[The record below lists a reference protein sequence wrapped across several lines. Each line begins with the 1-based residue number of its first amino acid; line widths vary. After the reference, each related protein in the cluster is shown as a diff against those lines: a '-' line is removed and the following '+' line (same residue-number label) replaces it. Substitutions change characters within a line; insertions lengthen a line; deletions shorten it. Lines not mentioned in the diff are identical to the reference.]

1 MKIKKVEIEAFRAY
15 KSRSDGTFDFTNDGD
30 VAANF
35 VAIYAPNGF
44 GKSSFYDAVEWAI
57 TNHMARL
64 GGEYNK
70 ANYENA
76 AKITKDDNVGQEILR
91 NKYVDKNIRTKVV
104 VSTTRPLPF
113 ERKLPKVR
121 SNGRDLR
128 FGDNSQREN
137 DFFRQVILSQDEID
151 RFLREAKPQERYTKF
166 MESFGGD
173 IEIARKE
180 LSVLIN
186 DNKIELN
193 NLNKKRESILEQL
206 KQPIDSS
213 IFQKF
218 NSIAVELNKLGENIQ
233 LPDESFSSQDEYA
246 LNVSLISRRHE
257 LDSSRLTNN
266 RTVEALEDRL
276 LKISETEL
284 HVRSLAE
291 QNLHLAKLVKGV
303 ADADRYQSLL
313 DSYEKCA
320 EDQKTTHMHMTRIIE
335 VIDCID
341 DFLKIESHLLELS
354 TSQKIISE
362 ERTKICA
369 QLAGFETTIN
379 QLNKELKAVDDRV
392 AILRKTVDN
401 AGQVYLEL
409 ANNRAR
415 VSNLTQQI
423 SKKEVSI
430 KIDKSRLG
438 ELNRELTR
446 LSELNI
452 NATSLSNG
460 NLGTLLLEPTKVEQ
474 LTRCYA
480 EFDVIES
487 QIQAVHV
494 TQKAL
499 SEQMELHERL
509 IAIGIDYLSV
519 RPSSICPLC
528 TAPHPSADGLLD
540 KIKGRNL
547 LSELSEENSKQLL
560 FFSTR
565 QKEILQSIQDITQ
578 CAIDSKAQL
587 IINLNK
593 ELSETDERLTLAGRD
608 IYSIEAELKTLE
620 KRTTELESLVWALS
634 HDELVSRIEKE
645 IGELSIKSSKLLE
658 GKALITP
665 QVEMLNE
672 SLKEKDSAQQK
683 IASELEGIF
692 SGNIYITVYK
702 YLNENAISSSSL
714 KSHTE
719 KRKLEIE
726 AEIIKCKTTIEFLT
740 EQCAVLQQK
749 MLSDGMWVDFVQ
761 LKLQKE
767 SLEISVARSQSVI
780 NTFYESLSN
789 LIIIR
794 PEYSLEKVKE
804 LIAAK
809 VQDCHLRTKEFDRL
823 SNNINLLI
831 ELMSSFKP
839 YIKHTAL
846 QKDLMAEEMLIK
858 QRERVDT
865 TLIAERDAIV
875 DSLKLLINNFFYED
889 LINSIYKKID
899 PHPAFKKV
907 EFKADFDSD
916 KPGLNIVVSD
926 EVGEQISPILYF
938 SAAQTNILSLSVFL
952 ASALHAK
959 DDEGNPINVVMID
972 DPIQSM
978 DSINILSTID
988 LLRSI
993 CVQFDKQI
1001 IISTH
1006 DENFFALLQRKIPAQ
1021 IFGSKFL
1028 QLEKFG
1034 VVVPVQPFVN

>member
-193 NLNKKRESILEQL
+193 NINKKRESILEQL

-335 VIDCID
+335 VIDCLD

-865 TLIAERDAIV
+865 TL
-875 DSLKLLINNFFYED
+875 
-889 LINSIYKKID
+889 
-899 PHPAFKKV
+899 
-907 EFKADFDSD
+907 
-916 KPGLNIVVSD
+916 
-926 EVGEQISPILYF
+926 
-938 SAAQTNILSLSVFL
+938 T
-952 ASALHAK
+952 
-959 DDEGNPINVVMID
+959 
-972 DPIQSM
+972 
-978 DSINILSTID
+978 
-988 LLRSI
+988 
-993 CVQFDKQI
+993 
-1001 IISTH
+1001 
-1006 DENFFALLQRKIPAQ
+1006 
-1021 IFGSKFL
+1021 
-1028 QLEKFG
+1028 
-1034 VVVPVQPFVN
+1034 

>member
-128 FGDNSQREN
+128 FGDNIQREN

-193 NLNKKRESILEQL
+193 NINKKRESILEQL

-335 VIDCID
+335 VIDCLD

-865 TLIAERDAIV
+865 TLTAERDAIV

>member
-193 NLNKKRESILEQL
+193 NINKKRESILEQL

-335 VIDCID
+335 VIDCLD

-794 PEYSLEKVKE
+794 PEYSLGKVKE

-858 QRERVDT
+858 Q
-865 TLIAERDAIV
+865 
-875 DSLKLLINNFFYED
+875 
-889 LINSIYKKID
+889 
-899 PHPAFKKV
+899 
-907 EFKADFDSD
+907 
-916 KPGLNIVVSD
+916 
-926 EVGEQISPILYF
+926 
-938 SAAQTNILSLSVFL
+938 
-952 ASALHAK
+952 
-959 DDEGNPINVVMID
+959 
-972 DPIQSM
+972 
-978 DSINILSTID
+978 
-988 LLRSI
+988 
-993 CVQFDKQI
+993 
-1001 IISTH
+1001 
-1006 DENFFALLQRKIPAQ
+1006 
-1021 IFGSKFL
+1021 
-1028 QLEKFG
+1028 
-1034 VVVPVQPFVN
+1034 

>member
-1 MKIKKVEIEAFRAY
+1 M
-15 KSRSDGTFDFTNDGD
+15 
-30 VAANF
+30 
-35 VAIYAPNGF
+35 
-44 GKSSFYDAVEWAI
+44 
-57 TNHMARL
+57 
-64 GGEYNK
+64 
-70 ANYENA
+70 
-76 AKITKDDNVGQEILR
+76 
-91 NKYVDKNIRTKVV
+91 
-104 VSTTRPLPF
+104 
-113 ERKLPKVR
+113 
-121 SNGRDLR
+121 
-128 FGDNSQREN
+128 
-137 DFFRQVILSQDEID
+137 
-151 RFLREAKPQERYTKF
+151 
-166 MESFGGD
+166 
-173 IEIARKE
+173 
-180 LSVLIN
+180 
-186 DNKIELN
+186 
-193 NLNKKRESILEQL
+193 
-206 KQPIDSS
+206 
-213 IFQKF
+213 
-218 NSIAVELNKLGENIQ
+218 
-233 LPDESFSSQDEYA
+233 
-246 LNVSLISRRHE
+246 
-257 LDSSRLTNN
+257 
-266 RTVEALEDRL
+266 
-276 LKISETEL
+276 
-284 HVRSLAE
+284 
-291 QNLHLAKLVKGV
+291 
-303 ADADRYQSLL
+303 
-313 DSYEKCA
+313 
-320 EDQKTTHMHMTRIIE
+320 
-335 VIDCID
+335 
-341 DFLKIESHLLELS
+341 
-354 TSQKIISE
+354 
-362 ERTKICA
+362 
-369 QLAGFETTIN
+369 
-379 QLNKELKAVDDRV
+379 
-392 AILRKTVDN
+392 
-401 AGQVYLEL
+401 
-409 ANNRAR
+409 
-415 VSNLTQQI
+415 
-423 SKKEVSI
+423 
-430 KIDKSRLG
+430 
-438 ELNRELTR
+438 NRELTR

-865 TLIAERDAIV
+865 TLTAERDAIV

>member
-70 ANYENA
+70 SNYENA

-104 VSTTRPLPF
+104 VTTTRPLPF
-113 ERKLPKVR
+113 ERKLPKIR

-151 RFLREAKPQERYTKF
+151 RFLREAKPQERYAKF

-206 KQPIDSS
+206 KKPIDAS

-218 NSIAVELNKLGENIQ
+218 NSIATELNKLGENIQ
-233 LPDESFSSQDEYA
+233 LPDESFSSQHEYA
-246 LNVSLISRRHE
+246 LNANLISRRHE

-291 QNLHLAKLVKGV
+291 QNSHLAKLVKGV
-303 ADADRYQSLL
+303 ADADKYQSLL

-320 EDQKTTHMHMTRIIE
+320 EDQKITHTHMTRIIE
-335 VIDCID
+335 IIDCIE
-341 DFLKIESHLLELS
+341 DFLKIESHILELA

-379 QLNKELKAVDDRV
+379 QLNMELKAVDDRV

-401 AGQVYLEL
+401 AGLVYMEL
-409 ANNRAR
+409 SNNRAR

-423 SKKEVSI
+423 SKKEISI
-430 KIDKSRLG
+430 QIDKSRLE

-446 LSELNI
+446 LSELNV
-452 NATSLSNG
+452 NGTSLSNG
-460 NLGTLLLEPTKVEQ
+460 NLGALLLEPTKVEQ

-480 EFDVIES
+480 EFDVLES

-528 TAPHPSADGLLD
+528 TTPHPSADGLLD
-540 KIKGRNL
+540 KIKGQNL

-560 FFSTR
+560 FFTAR

-578 CAIDSKAQL
+578 CAIDSKAKL
-587 IINLNK
+587 IININK
-593 ELSETDERLTLAGRD
+593 ELSETDERLTIAGRE
-608 IYSIEAELKTLE
+608 IYTIEAELKTLE
-620 KRTTELESLVWALS
+620 KRTTELESLVWELS

-645 IGELSIKSSKLLE
+645 IGELSIKSSKFLQ

-683 IASELEGIF
+683 IASEMEGIF
-692 SGNIYITVYK
+692 SENIYITVHK

-714 KSHTE
+714 KKHTE
-719 KRKLEIE
+719 NRKLEIE
-726 AEIIKCKTTIEFLT
+726 AEINKCKATIEFIT
-740 EQCAVLQQK
+740 EQCNVLQQK

-761 LKLQKE
+761 LRLQKE
-767 SLEISVARSQSVI
+767 ALEISVARSQSVI
-780 NTFYESLSN
+780 NTFYESLSD

-804 LIAAK
+804 LIIAK
-809 VQDCHLRTKEFDRL
+809 VQDCHLRTKEFDML
-823 SNNINLLI
+823 SNNIHLLI
-831 ELMSSFKP
+831 ELMSSFEP

-846 QKDLMAEEMLIK
+846 QKDLMAEQMLIK

-865 TLIAERDAIV
+865 TLNAERAAIV
-875 DSLKLLINNFFYED
+875 DRLKLLINNFFYED

-993 CVQFDKQI
+993 CIQFDKQI

-1034 VVVPVQPFVN
+1034 VVVPVQPFMN

>member
-70 ANYENA
+70 SNYENA

-104 VSTTRPLPF
+104 VTTTRPLPF
-113 ERKLPKVR
+113 ERKLPKIR

-137 DFFRQVILSQDEID
+137 DFFRKVILSQDEID
-151 RFLREAKPQERYTKF
+151 RFLREAKPQERYAKF

-206 KQPIDSS
+206 KKPIDAS

-218 NSIAVELNKLGENIQ
+218 NSIATELNKLGENIQ
-233 LPDESFSSQDEYA
+233 LPDESFSSQHEYA
-246 LNVSLISRRHE
+246 LNANLISRRHE

-291 QNLHLAKLVKGV
+291 QNSHLAKLVKGV
-303 ADADRYQSLL
+303 ADADKYQSLL

-320 EDQKTTHMHMTRIIE
+320 EDQKITHTHMTRIIE
-335 VIDCID
+335 IIDCIE
-341 DFLKIESHLLELS
+341 DFLKIESHILELA

-379 QLNKELKAVDDRV
+379 QLNMELKAVDDRV

-401 AGQVYLEL
+401 AGLVYMEL
-409 ANNRAR
+409 SNNRAR

-423 SKKEVSI
+423 SKKEISI
-430 KIDKSRLG
+430 QIDKSRLE

-446 LSELNI
+446 LSELNV
-452 NATSLSNG
+452 NGTSLSNG
-460 NLGTLLLEPTKVEQ
+460 NLGALLLEPTKVEQ
-474 LTRCYA
+474 LTKCYA
-480 EFDVIES
+480 EFDVLES

-528 TAPHPSADGLLD
+528 TTPHPSADGLLD
-540 KIKGRNL
+540 KIKGQNL

-560 FFSTR
+560 FFTAR

-578 CAIDSKAQL
+578 CAIDSKAKL
-587 IINLNK
+587 IININK
-593 ELSETDERLTLAGRD
+593 ELSETDERLTIAGRE
-608 IYSIEAELKTLE
+608 IYTIEAELKTLE
-620 KRTTELESLVWALS
+620 KRTTELESLVWELS

-645 IGELSIKSSKLLE
+645 IGELSIKSSKFLQ

-683 IASELEGIF
+683 IASEMEGIF
-692 SGNIYITVYK
+692 SENIYITVHK

-714 KSHTE
+714 KKHTE
-719 KRKLEIE
+719 NRKLEIE
-726 AEIIKCKTTIEFLT
+726 AGINKCKATIEFIT
-740 EQCAVLQQK
+740 EQCNVLQQK

-761 LKLQKE
+761 LRLQKE
-767 SLEISVARSQSVI
+767 ALEISVARSQSVI
-780 NTFYESLSN
+780 NTFYESLSD

-804 LIAAK
+804 LIIAK
-809 VQDCHLRTKEFDRL
+809 VQDCHLRTKEFDML

-831 ELMSSFKP
+831 ELMSSFEP

-846 QKDLMAEEMLIK
+846 QKDLMAEQMLIK

-865 TLIAERDAIV
+865 TLNAERAAIV
-875 DSLKLLINNFFYED
+875 DRLKLLINNFFYED

-993 CVQFDKQI
+993 CIQFDKQI

-1006 DENFFALLQRKIPAQ
+1006 DENFFALLQRKIPAK

-1034 VVVPVQPFVN
+1034 VVVPVQPFMN

>member
-193 NLNKKRESILEQL
+193 NINKKRESILEQL

-218 NSIAVELNKLGENIQ
+218 NSIAVEFNKLGENIQ

-335 VIDCID
+335 VIDCLD

-865 TLIAERDAIV
+865 TLTAERDAIV

>member
-1 MKIKKVEIEAFRAY
+1 M
-15 KSRSDGTFDFTNDGD
+15 
-30 VAANF
+30 
-35 VAIYAPNGF
+35 
-44 GKSSFYDAVEWAI
+44 
-57 TNHMARL
+57 
-64 GGEYNK
+64 
-70 ANYENA
+70 
-76 AKITKDDNVGQEILR
+76 
-91 NKYVDKNIRTKVV
+91 
-104 VSTTRPLPF
+104 
-113 ERKLPKVR
+113 
-121 SNGRDLR
+121 R

-823 SNNINLLI
+823 SNNI
-831 ELMSSFKP
+831 
-839 YIKHTAL
+839 
-846 QKDLMAEEMLIK
+846 
-858 QRERVDT
+858 
-865 TLIAERDAIV
+865 
-875 DSLKLLINNFFYED
+875 
-889 LINSIYKKID
+889 
-899 PHPAFKKV
+899 
-907 EFKADFDSD
+907 
-916 KPGLNIVVSD
+916 
-926 EVGEQISPILYF
+926 
-938 SAAQTNILSLSVFL
+938 
-952 ASALHAK
+952 
-959 DDEGNPINVVMID
+959 
-972 DPIQSM
+972 
-978 DSINILSTID
+978 
-988 LLRSI
+988 
-993 CVQFDKQI
+993 
-1001 IISTH
+1001 
-1006 DENFFALLQRKIPAQ
+1006 
-1021 IFGSKFL
+1021 
-1028 QLEKFG
+1028 
-1034 VVVPVQPFVN
+1034 

>member
-218 NSIAVELNKLGENIQ
+218 NSIAVELNKLGESIQ

-246 LNVSLISRRHE
+246 LNASLISRRHE

-335 VIDCID
+335 VIDCIE
-341 DFLKIESHLLELS
+341 DFIRIESNILELS

-379 QLNKELKAVDDRV
+379 QFNKELKAVDDRV

-401 AGQVYLEL
+401 AGQVYMEL
-409 ANNRAR
+409 SNNRAR

-423 SKKEVSI
+423 SKKEISI
-430 KIDKSRLG
+430 QTDKSRLG

-528 TAPHPSADGLLD
+528 TTPHPSADGLLD

-593 ELSETDERLTLAGRD
+593 ELSETDERLTLAGRE

-645 IGELSIKSSKLLE
+645 IGELSIKNSKLLE

-702 YLNENAISSSSL
+702 YLNENAISPSSL

-719 KRKLEIE
+719 NRKLEIE

-740 EQCAVLQQK
+740 EQCAILQQK

-789 LIIIR
+789 IIIIR

-865 TLIAERDAIV
+865 TLTAERDAIV

-926 EVGEQISPILYF
+926 EAGEQISPILYF

>member
-1 MKIKKVEIEAFRAY
+1 
-15 KSRSDGTFDFTNDGD
+15 
-30 VAANF
+30 
-35 VAIYAPNGF
+35 
-44 GKSSFYDAVEWAI
+44 
-57 TNHMARL
+57 
-64 GGEYNK
+64 
-70 ANYENA
+70 
-76 AKITKDDNVGQEILR
+76 
-91 NKYVDKNIRTKVV
+91 
-104 VSTTRPLPF
+104 
-113 ERKLPKVR
+113 
-121 SNGRDLR
+121 
-128 FGDNSQREN
+128 
-137 DFFRQVILSQDEID
+137 
-151 RFLREAKPQERYTKF
+151 
-166 MESFGGD
+166 
-173 IEIARKE
+173 
-180 LSVLIN
+180 
-186 DNKIELN
+186 
-193 NLNKKRESILEQL
+193 KKRESILEQL

-335 VIDCID
+335 VIDCLD

-865 TLIAERDAIV
+865 TLTAERDAIV

>member
-193 NLNKKRESILEQL
+193 NINKKRESILEQL

-335 VIDCID
+335 VIDCLD

-846 QKDLMAEEMLIK
+846 QKDLMAE
-858 QRERVDT
+858 
-865 TLIAERDAIV
+865 
-875 DSLKLLINNFFYED
+875 
-889 LINSIYKKID
+889 
-899 PHPAFKKV
+899 
-907 EFKADFDSD
+907 
-916 KPGLNIVVSD
+916 
-926 EVGEQISPILYF
+926 
-938 SAAQTNILSLSVFL
+938 
-952 ASALHAK
+952 
-959 DDEGNPINVVMID
+959 
-972 DPIQSM
+972 
-978 DSINILSTID
+978 
-988 LLRSI
+988 
-993 CVQFDKQI
+993 
-1001 IISTH
+1001 
-1006 DENFFALLQRKIPAQ
+1006 
-1021 IFGSKFL
+1021 
-1028 QLEKFG
+1028 
-1034 VVVPVQPFVN
+1034 

>member
-1 MKIKKVEIEAFRAY
+1 
-15 KSRSDGTFDFTNDGD
+15 NDGD

-865 TLIAERDAIV
+865 TLTAERDAIV